1 MPKFTKFLSRSS
13 FIVCSLQKN
22 YKTQNDKLQKLFAL
36 NKIAENSFGDNVGKE
51 DEIFYGKMQ
60 RIDPEKNLETLSQ
73 TKNWTELFDTL
84 NDLSSKI
91 KYVENEFQ
99 QIKNDSSY
107 VKSFGEA
114 PEKLFSMR
122 NAVDKIIFHGKVI
135 IDNANFSM
143 VNGYNVSE
151 LFLNSYR
158 FV

>member
-1 MPKFTKFLSRSS
+1 
-13 FIVCSLQKN
+13 
-22 YKTQNDKLQKLFAL
+22 
-36 NKIAENSFGDNVGKE
+36 
-51 DEIFYGKMQ
+51 MQ
-60 RIDPEKNLETLSQ
+60 RINPEKNLETLSQ

-122 NAVDKIIFHGKVI
+122 NAMDKIIFHGKVI